1 MSFLD
6 IDFIHFIVVA
16 VLGFLVGMEVR
27 SYRHQSGKPLKNK
40 HFFGDVRTFTFV
52 AILGFVLFA
61 LNRFAPYSYVAG
73 LVSLVVLFSLLY
85 YRNLSQ
91 EKRSILL
98 FVVLLLVYS
107 LGALIQSKPFWM
119 SALVYVSIVFV
130 LNFNQN
136 IEKFSMK
143 INVAEFEIL
152 GKMVL
157 LSAVILPLLPDKDI
171 VSYIPLSPFK
181 IWLVVVVISGISY
194 AGYVLQKYFFPSKG
208 YFLTGII
215 GGSYSSTATTVVL
228 ARKAKTLQGFKVI
241 DAAIIAATAVMYLR
255 LIIIA
260 LVFNMEIAQE
270 LLLPFGVMASLG
282 FGMASLFLKAK
293 NTKGRPDIVDQNPLE
308 LKTAFI
314 FAFLFV
320 AMMIVTKYVTDTYGS
335 IGLEILSFIV
345 GFTDI
350 DPFILSVLT
359 GKFSVTSTQIVAAVM
374 IAAGSNNLLKAIYA
388 LWFGG
393 VKNTYAS
400 ALAITFLGIL
410 TIGWGVFIEFSPFAS
425 ISPFR

>member
-1 MSFLD
+1 MAFVN

-27 SYRHQSGKPLKNK
+27 SYRHQSGKPLENK

-61 LNRFAPYSYVAG
+61 LNRYSPFSYVAG
-73 LVSLVVLFSLLY
+73 FVSLVLLFALLY
-85 YRNLSQ
+85 QRSLS
-91 EKRSILL
+91 EGKRSILL

-107 LGALIQSKPFWM
+107 LGALIQSKPLWM

-136 IEKFSMK
+136 IEKFSTK

-157 LSAVILPLLPDKDI
+157 LSAVILPLLPDRNI

-228 ARKAKTLQGFKVI
+228 ARKAKTLHGFKVI
-241 DAAIIAATAVMYLR
+241 DAAIIASTAVMYLR
-255 LIIIA
+255 LVIIA
-260 LVFNMEIAQE
+260 FLFNVEIAK
-270 LLLPFGVMASLG
+270 LLVLPFLAMAAGG
-282 FGMASLFLKAK
+282 FVVASVFLKSK
-293 NTKGRPDIVDQNPLE
+293 NTKGRPDIVDHNPLE

-320 AMMIVTKYVTDTYGS
+320 AMMVVTKYVTDTYGS
-335 IGLEILSFIV
+335 LGLEILSFIV

-359 GKFSVTSTQIVAAVM
+359 GKFSVTPTQIVAAVM

-393 VKNTYAS
+393 VKNTYTS
-400 ALAITFLGIL
+400 AMTITLLGIL
-410 TIGWGVFIEFSPFAS
+410 TIGWGVYLEFNLFA
-425 ISPFR
+425 